1 MRQTPMAYSPDT
13 QYLYAVSCV
22 NPAWVRRLP
31 TGWEFL
37 APVRLPGQTQYGL
50 LAAIDSRTARIAW
63 QKRLPYSE
71 CEGNGGAL
79 ATAGGLLF
87 HEEPDGVFQAYDAK
101 SGDLLWDFQTGEAGP
116 GGGAGPSASAA
127 ASYEYEGRQLIAL
140 ANNRAVWAFAL
151 GGRLPARPAPAP
163 PARVREWPA
172 AIEETTAVRLG
183 STRTFTIAAA
193 GKKIDWNN
201 EYDIA
206 PLRVKVKA
214 GTAVTFTNG
223 TSKPHTLQA
232 RDGSWRTGAIAP
244 GQSASVTIP
253 RPGTYEYICQDHP
266 WSIAQLT
273 VE

>member
-1 MRQTPMAYSPDT
+1 
-13 QYLYAVSCV
+13 V

-37 APVRLPGQTQYGL
+37 APVRLPEQTQYGL

-79 ATAGGLLF
+79 ATAGRLLF
-87 HEEPDGVFQAYDAK
+87 HEEPDGVFQAYDAR
-101 SGDLLWDFQTGEAGP
+101 SGDLLWHFQTGEVGL

-127 ASYEYEGRQLIAL
+127 ASYDYEGRQLVAL
-140 ANNRAVWAFAL
+140 ANNRAVWAFAI
-151 GGRLPARPAPAP
+151 GGRLPERPAPAP

-172 AIEETTAVRLG
+172 TVESTTAVRLG

-193 GKKIDWNN
+193 DKKIDWNN
-201 EYDIA
+201 EDDIA
-206 PLRVKVKA
+206 PLRVRVMA
-214 GTAVTFTNG
+214 GAAVTFANT
-223 TSKPHTLQA
+223 TSKPHTLEA
-232 RDGSWRTGAIAP
+232 RDGSWKTATIAP
-244 GQSASVTIP
+244 GASGSVTIDK
-253 RPGTYEYICQDHP
+253 PGVYVYVCRDHP

>member
-1 MRQTPMAYSPDT
+1 
-13 QYLYAVSCV
+13 V

-101 SGDLLWDFQTGEAGP
+101 TGDLLWQFQTGEPGP

-127 ASYEYEGRQLIAL
+127 ATYQHEGRQLVAL

-151 GGRLPARPAPAP
+151 GGRLPERPAPTP
-163 PARVREWPA
+163 PARVREWPGRV
-172 AIEETTAVRLG
+172 EETSQIRLG
-183 STRTFTIAAA
+183 STRVFTIAAA
-193 GKKIDWNN
+193 QKKIDWLN
-201 EYDIA
+201 EHDIA
-206 PLRVKVKA
+206 PLRVKVA
-214 GTAVTFTNG
+214 SGTAVTFTNG
-223 TSKPHTLQA
+223 TTMAHALEA
-232 RDGSWRTGAIAP
+232 RDGSWRTSSIAP
-244 GQSASVTIP
+244 GASGSVTIT
-253 RPGTYEYICQDHP
+253 RPGTYEYVCRDHP
-266 WSIAQLT
+266 WSFAQLV